1 MTVGKEGPIV
11 RASLELLVEGEKG
24 MEEPKRSGRDWRW
37 HAAAVRW
44 GMGLGTVAVVGFAAF
59 AFQVGSGSGN
69 QYAYVSKAVMYAGVS
84 ILLEHPLV
92 FTVLNLAVG
101 LLLFLFVI
109 PEVKTAPKL
118 RQVLCQLALSLN
130 RSAGHMEALLAW
142 TALSLVHL
150 DQVWHQA
157 MAVTAFFTLGPVVI
171 DSIRARALRGREG
184 AWPLGVVYGITLLGG
199 VLFVVASDP
208 SQAPRASV
216 LFLPLLAGMVPRM
229 IWYGMRARAPERR
242 SRAGSAWAER
252 VERGLLVGALA
263 AAVLL
268 PLSGFGAADSA
279 FARDQQTRTGDWSR
293 CDPVEGPAEF
303 SLFLVSDNQYHALDG
318 QRSGFH
324 LPAVDAVV
332 PVSVRP
338 VQLDLLSETTLLHFA
353 EIYRSLQAQRP
364 EMKWAHLG
372 DVADLGCK
380 SELER
385 FGGAIKAFGRE
396 QLASLAIGNH
406 DLTFVGNVDWHPEW
420 TAACPGG
427 RADGTFTREWYA
439 GQLVDGGR
447 SLGRERA
454 FLASVVQLGQVGG
467 RPVVGAFLD
476 TNEWPYDALGVAGAQ
491 GGISRAQRE
500 WVETELKKHGS
511 ARVILFGHHPTAALT
526 RSSRQQLDLLAQSLG
541 DRLWA
546 VVSAHTHLAGLR
558 EAKLS
563 GRQVP
568 EWILGSTT
576 DAPQEAAV
584 LEGGLAHGEPFL
596 RLRTLPAVA
605 REGMTCPGGD
615 QGIPEAR
622 CRELLGELSRRPNC
636 REVFGR
642 WQVRYPRETLVEW
655 LSPEATTP
663 QTPEAVKRQQE
674 RRAYELLTCIDPAK
688 GAWPDPF
695 GGSEI
700 YGRLA
705 EASEERRARLVC
717 LSWAASILQ
726 SHKSERWGL
735 AQALEFSLEKSATF
749 GAFDVQEPRPKRAA
763 PAPSE
768 PMVGASPEAL

>member
-1 MTVGKEGPIV
+1 
-11 RASLELLVEGEKG
+11 
-24 MEEPKRSGRDWRW
+24 MEEPKKPGRDWRW
-37 HAAAVRW
+37 YAAAVRW
-44 GMGLGTVAVVGFAAF
+44 GMGLGTVLGVGIAAF

-109 PEVKTAPKL
+109 PDVKAAPKL

-150 DQVWHQA
+150 DQVWQQA
-157 MAVTAFFTLGPVVI
+157 MAVTAFFTLGPVAI
-171 DSIRARALRGREG
+171 DSIRARALRGRQG
-184 AWPLGVVYGITLLGG
+184 AWPLGVLHGITLLGA

-208 SQAPRASV
+208 SQASRASV
-216 LFLPLLAGMVPRM
+216 LFLPLLAGMLPRM
-229 IWYGMRARAPERR
+229 IWYGMRSKAPERR

-279 FARDQQTRTGDWSR
+279 FAKDQENRTADWSR
-293 CDPVEGPAEF
+293 CDPVESPAQL

-338 VQLDLLSETTLLHFA
+338 VQLDLLSEITLLHFA
-353 EIYRSLQAQRP
+353 EIYRSLHAQRP

-385 FGGAIKAFGRE
+385 FGGAINAFGRE

-420 TAACPGG
+420 TSACPGG
-427 RADGTFTREWYA
+427 RADAAFTREWYA
-439 GQLVDGGR
+439 RHLVDGGR

-454 FLASVVQLGQVGG
+454 FLASVVKLGEVGG

-491 GGISRAQRE
+491 GGISRTQRE
-500 WVETELKKHGS
+500 WVETELKKHGE

-526 RSSRQQLDLLAQSLG
+526 RSSLQQLDLLAKSLG

-546 VVSAHTHLAGLR
+546 VVSAHTHLAGIR
-558 EAKLS
+558 EAKLT
-563 GRQVP
+563 GRRIP

-584 LEGGLAHGEPFL
+584 LEGGLSDGAPFL
-596 RLRTLPAVA
+596 RLRTIPAVA
-605 REGMTCPGGD
+605 RDGMTCPGGD

-622 CRELLGELSRRPNC
+622 CRELLGALSNRPNC
-636 REVFGR
+636 RGVFGR
-642 WQVRYPRETLVEW
+642 WQVRYPKETLVE
-655 LSPEATTP
+655 LLGPQATVP

-674 RRAYELLTCIDPAK
+674 RRAYELLECIDPAK

-695 GGSEI
+695 LGNDI
-700 YGRLA
+700 YSRLA
-705 EASEERRARLVC
+705 EASGELRARLVC

-749 GAFDVQEPRPKRAA
+749 GAFDVQEPRPQ
-763 PAPSE
+763 PAPSA